1 MHKLRIALMVILP
14 LFALG
19 AGGLATRALILSYE
33 KPEPQPVVIQPP
45 LVRVIPATPT
55 TLTLTVRAEGTV
67 APRTESQ
74 LIPEISGKVV
84 EVSPSLAAGGFFD
97 AGDVLLRVEKR
108 EYEIAVIRAMAAIEQ
123 AKLRLTTEEQEAE
136 VARQEWETLGEGEPS
151 PLLFREP
158 QIAEVRSTLAAAE
171 AALQLAE
178 YDLERTVLR
187 APFAGRVRS
196 KQVDLGQFVQ
206 RGTAVATLYAVDV
219 AEVRLPIPNSELAYC
234 NLPLAY
240 RDGTETTPGPAVKLT
255 SRFAGRDHVWRGR
268 IVRTEGE
275 IDPRTRMV
283 VAIAQVQDPYARGRE
298 SNRPPL
304 AVGMFVQAEIEGI
317 RVRNVVS
324 VPRVAL
330 RTDDSVYV
338 VDSLD
343 RLNFRTVDIL
353 RRERDTVLI
362 RAGLKEG
369 ERICTSPL
377 EAAVNGMAVRMV
389 EASSIDGAPAPEVG
403 AGA

>member
-1 MHKLRIALMVILP
+1 MQKLRIALMVILP
-14 LFALG
+14 LVTLG

-33 KPEPQPVVIQPP
+33 KPEPQPVVVQPP
-45 LVRVIPATPT
+45 LVRVISATPAA
-55 TLTLTVRAEGTV
+55 LTLTVHAEGTV

-74 LIPEISGKVV
+74 LVPEISGRIV
-84 EVSPSLAAGGFFD
+84 EVSPSLAAGGFFN
-97 AGDVLLRVEKR
+97 AGDVLLRIAPR
-108 EYEIAVIRAMAAIEQ
+108 EYELAVIRATATIEQ
-123 AKLRLTTEEQEAE
+123 AKLRLTTEQQEAE
-136 VARQEWETLGEGEPS
+136 VARQEWEALGEGEPS

-171 AALQLAE
+171 AALQLAK

-196 KQVDLGQFVQ
+196 KQVDVGQFVQ
-206 RGTAVATLYAVDV
+206 RGTAVATLYSVDV

-240 RDGTETTPGPAVKLT
+240 RDGTETTQGPAVKLT

-283 VAIAQVQDPYARGRE
+283 VAIAQVQDPYARGRG
-298 SNRPPL
+298 SSRPPL
-304 AVGMFVQAEIEGI
+304 SVGMFVQAEIEGI
-317 RVRNVVS
+317 RVRDIVS

-330 RTDDSVYV
+330 RTDDTVYV

-343 RLNFRTVDIL
+343 RLSFRKVDIL
-353 RRERDTVLI
+353 RRERDNVLI
-362 RAGLKEG
+362 RAGLEEG
-369 ERICTSPL
+369 EHICVSPL
-377 EAAVNGMAVRMV
+377 EAAVNGMTVRIV
-389 EASSIDGAPAPEVG
+389 EDSDDSVASEVG